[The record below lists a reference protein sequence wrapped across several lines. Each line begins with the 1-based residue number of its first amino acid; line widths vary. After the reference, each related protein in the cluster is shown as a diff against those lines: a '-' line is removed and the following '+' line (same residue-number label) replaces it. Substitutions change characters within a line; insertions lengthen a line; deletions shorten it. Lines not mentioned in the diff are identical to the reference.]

1 VQALIEH
8 EYEVRG
14 VTPNY
19 PAADLAEIGMAL
31 FNGLGIDR
39 LVDPTAVTDQM
50 LDTTLSF
57 LFDAMGVE
65 PQDAT

>member
-1 VQALIEH
+1 M
-8 EYEVRG
+8 
-14 VTPNY
+14 
-19 PAADLAEIGMAL
+19 AAAEIGMAL
-31 FNGLGIDR
+31 FNGLSIDR

-65 PQDAT
+65 PQDNAT